1 MLIYDRAVLISG
13 SATSVSWIPSEA
25 VTGVTKAS
33 FTAGVTHYD
42 DPPSDRAGTISDLDR
57 AGAEDRFR
65 FANHLSAWAEVADGK
80 IVDAG
85 FADDSRGVMG
95 GSTLRIGPLSTR
107 LAAISLPHQR
117 EQMPGSDTRVS
128 FRQTFGGRP
137 AMPMPRRVSYP
148 PYVQVR
154 GPLVWTTLELDLHAD
169 GRVVHRLAG
178 ASRFPRHWIYDTDG
192 ALDQKSG
199 VADFAEWARTS
210 FGEHS
215 PWGGQDSPAFVS
227 AVETALERE
236 VAAVIMRGD
245 RRPEIRT
252 LERGETLTRQG
263 DPAAELY
270 LVLDGVLSAA
280 VDGQELGLLGPG
292 SVLGERGLIEGS
304 RTATL
309 TAETAVR
316 VAVAPSEAVEFDALH
331 AISEGHR
338 RELLGWDTGEVRG
351 S

>member
-1 MLIYDRAVLISG
+1 MLISG

-42 DPPSDRAGTISDLDR
+42 DPPPDRAGTLAELDR

-65 FANHLSAWAEVADGK
+65 FANRIAAWAEVSDGR

-85 FADDSRGVMG
+85 FAGDSRGVMG
-95 GSTLRIGPLSTR
+95 GSTLRLGPLSTR
-107 LAAISLPHQR
+107 VAAISLPLQSER
-117 EQMPGSDTRVS
+117 LGGSNTRVS
-128 FRQTFGGRP
+128 FRQTFGGR
-137 AMPMPRRVSYP
+137 AALPMPRRVSHP
-148 PYVQVR
+148 PYVQVHA
-154 GPLVWTTLELDLHAD
+154 PLVWTTLELDLHAD

-178 ASRFPRHWIYDTDG
+178 ASGFPRHWVYDTTG

-236 VAAVIMRGD
+236 VADVIMRGGA
-245 RRPEIRT
+245 RPEIRT
-252 LERGETLTRQG
+252 LERGGTLTRQG

-270 LVLDGVLSAA
+270 LVLDGVLSAT
-280 VDGQELGLLGPG
+280 VDDQELGLLGPG
-292 SVLGERGLIEGS
+292 SVLGERGLIEGR

-309 TAETAVR
+309 TAETPVR
-316 VAVAPSEAVEFDALH
+316 VAVAPSETVDPDALH

-338 RELLGWDTGEVRG
+338 REDGLLEWGTGEVRG
-351 S
+351 T